1 MVITSR
7 QDARVQIPATIL
19 TIALMVFFP
28 VLSHIIGGAPIG
40 VRWLPMFY
48 APVAAALW
56 FHPAVGLAAALLGPL
71 TNHLLTGHPTAP
83 MTVMLTVE
91 LVVFVAVIQLLA
103 RRRPGFWGAA
113 AVAFVVAK
121 LASTVL
127 LAVLPV
133 TLIPAPPLQYFTSS
147 LTTGWPGMV
156 VLVIINWLS
165 VRAAARGR

>member
-1 MVITSR
+1 MVISSR
-7 QDARVQIPATIL
+7 QDARVQIPATFITIGLMIL
-19 TIALMVFFP
+19 FP

-56 FHPAVGLAAALLGPL
+56 FHPAVGLVAGLLGPL
-71 TNHLLTGHPTAP
+71 ANHLLTGHPTAP
-83 MTVMLTVE
+83 MTVMLTIE
-91 LVVFVAVIQLLA
+91 MVVFVAVIQLLA

-121 LASTVL
+121 LVSMTL
-127 LAVLPV
+127 LAVLPQPP
-133 TLIPAPPLQYFTSS
+133 IPAPPLQYFTSS
-147 LTTGWPGMV
+147 LANGWPGMI